1 MFVGNLQEV
10 PGIGDVGEK
19 KLKEAGI
26 TTTFSLMGKYL
37 MLKDEGV
44 GTVENADRMYY
55 FLQSIDYPAGF
66 RGKQYFSRQSH
77 IHICNHSRRHTF
89 CIYIAGVVHAIAEK
103 LNIKFP
109 GIYDADAYSS

>member
-1 MFVGNLQEV
+1 MQEV

-37 MLKDEGV
+37 MLKDDGV

-55 FLQSIDYPAGF
+55 FLQSIEYPAGF
-66 RGKQYFSRQSH
+66 RGKQCVAQHRS
-77 IHICNHSRRHTF
+77 ITI
-89 CIYIAGVVHAIAEK
+89 
-103 LNIKFP
+103 
-109 GIYDADAYSS
+109 